1 MTVDFESDKHDLD
14 EYTSE
19 LMETAR
25 LLIEH
30 TCQYVT
36 WSDDPEIQTYQFICA
51 KSRCSSCLQIISAC
65 SGCDAQQ
72 VVNEVFN
79 QFPESYVPWEIFKK
93 DYLPLNKELHA
104 AFEKAQEEGK
114 NV

>member
-14 EYTSE
+14 EYTSD

-36 WSDDPEIQTYQFICA
+36 WSDDPDIQAYQFISA
-51 KSRCSSCLQIISAC
+51 KSRVSSCLQVISSC

-72 VVNEVFN
+72 VVNEVFK
-79 QFPESYVPWEIFKK
+79 QCAEMYVPQEFYKEN
-93 DYLPLNKELHA
+93 YLSLNKELQA
-104 AFEKAQEEGK
+104 ALKKAQEEGK